1 MIRTLL
7 PLSLLASMVILGSCC
22 NPDEDTNTSVETV
35 DATLVWTGSY
45 AVDGCGFM
53 LQIGDTYHKPTN
65 ENDISSSYKENSP
78 TEVEA
83 KIINYHK
90 TQRYCQ
96 ADVEINTIKIVE
108 LRKR

>member
-1 MIRTLL
+1 MKNPLL
-7 PLSLLASMVILGSCC
+7 LLLASILLLSSCC
-22 NPDEDTNTSVETV
+22 KDDEDTFTTAETV
-35 DATLVWTGSY
+35 DATLVWTGDY

-53 LQIGDTYHKPTN
+53 LQIGDIYHKPTN

-83 KIINYHK
+83 TIINYHK
-90 TQRYCQ
+90 LKRYCQ